1 MERHDYTEELRLALA
16 DERVART
23 LHTALRDVRV
33 RGRFEDLR
41 ARGLSVEAAVE
52 ELRGPHLD
60 ASGRPYYLS
69 AERVRGIVYRKRRAA
84 LPEERRRLGRP
95 EPSEGAYG

>member
-16 DERVART
+16 DERVARA

-33 RGRFEDLR
+33 RARFDELR

-60 ASGRPYYLS
+60 ACGRPYFLS
-69 AERVRGIVYRKRRAA
+69 VERVRGIVYRKRA
-84 LPEERRRLGRP
+84 LARERH
-95 EPSEGAYG
+95 PSPSMSKEDG

>member
-16 DERVART
+16 DERVARA

-33 RGRFEDLR
+33 RARFEELR
-41 ARGLSVEAAVE
+41 AQGFSVEAAVE

-60 ASGRPYYLS
+60 ACGRPYFLS
-69 AERVRGIVYRKRRAA
+69 AERVRGIVYRKRTLSRERSSSGPFG
-84 LPEERRRLGRP
+84 PEEAG
-95 EPSEGAYG
+95 